1 MDLAIW
7 LLPLVAIL
15 AILVGYLGHKIT
27 TVRTIGDA
35 ETRASRIVEDARRA
49 AADASREVESKARE
63 AEAKIKA
70 AELEAKEV
78 ALRARAELEQD
89 TRARQKEIQEI
100 ERRVV
105 HQEEQLSRRIDQLDR
120 READFDKRDRQSAE
134 RERKM
139 AETEGRLANALEE
152 HRRKLESVAGLT
164 AEEAKRQLMAQIEVD
179 ARREAQLLCMRL
191 EEEARETAQLKAKE
205 VLATTIQRLAP
216 DYTVE
221 TAVSIVDLP
230 SDDMKGRIIGREGRN
245 IRALELHTGVD
256 LIVDDTPE
264 AVLISAYDP
273 YRREI
278 ARLALQK
285 LIADGRI
292 HPARIEEVVE
302 KVKKEMEQ
310 HLKEEGEKACFE
322 VGVHGLHPELV
333 KLVGRMKFRTSYG
346 QNCLQH
352 SKEVAW
358 LCGMMAAEIKADV
371 KLAKRMGLLHDIGK
385 ALTHE
390 QEGSHPELSLQVLT
404 KYNESPAVINAAL
417 CGHENVE
424 PETIEAV
431 LVEAA
436 DGISAARPGARR
448 DVLESYIKRL
458 AKLEEIAL
466 SYKGVEMCYAIQAG
480 RELRIMTKSEQVS
493 DLDAYQL
500 AKDIS
505 KRIEAEMQYPGH
517 IKVVVIR
524 ETRAVEVAR
533 VAMTR
538 PVTVLCVGDVFGE
551 SGRRCVQALLPR
563 LRKQHEVDVAVVNVE
578 NAAAGFGVTPL
589 IARTFLEQGVDVMT
603 SGNHIWDRKE
613 IIEYIV
619 KENLLLRPANYP
631 SGTPGVGSA
640 TVKAGPHKVAVL
652 NLMGRVF
659 LPNLDCPFR
668 KADEEV
674 ARLREETPLVVVDMH
689 CEATSESQAM
699 GWYLDG
705 RVSAVVGT
713 HRHVQT
719 ADERVLPRARPSSRT
734 SA

>member
-1 MDLAIW
+1 MDLMFAVVLVLGVVGAFAVGF
-7 LLPLVAIL
+7 LLQKWFTDKRIGGASAAAERIVAE
-15 AILVGYLGHKIT
+15 AT
-27 TVRTIGDA
+27 RDA
-35 ETRASRIVEDARRA
+35 EAR
-49 AADASREVESKARE
+49 
-63 AEAKIKA
+63 IKA
-70 AELEAKEV
+70 AELEVKE
-78 ALRARAELEQD
+78 ATLKARGEFDQEV
-89 TRARQKEIQEI
+89 RRREREIQQIEQRILSKEEQLARKLDDI
-100 ERRVV
+100 ERRLN
-105 HQEEQLSRRIDQLDR
+105 EQTSKDR
-120 READFDKRDRQSAE
+120 DLVT
-134 RERKM
+134 RERRLV
-139 AETEGRLANALEE
+139 EHEGRLAAAVDEQK
-152 HRRKLESVAGLT
+152 RKLETIAGLT
-164 AEEAKRQLMAQIEVD
+164 AEEAKRQLVAQMEEE
-179 ARREAQLLCMRL
+179 ARREAALIAMRL
-191 EEEARETAQLKAKE
+191 EEEARETAQGKARE

-221 TAVSIVDLP
+221 TAVSVVDLP

-245 IRALELHTGVD
+245 IRALEMHTGVD

-278 ARLALQK
+278 ARRALQI

-310 HLKEEGEKACFE
+310 HLREEGDKACFE

-358 LCGMMAAEIKADV
+358 LAGMMAAEIKADV
-371 KLAKRMGLLHDIGK
+371 KMAKRMGLLHDIGK

-404 KYNESPAVINAAL
+404 KYNESAKVINAAL

-480 RELRIMTKSEQVS
+480 RELRVMTKAEVVS
-493 DLDAYQL
+493 DFDAHQL

-505 KRIEAEMQYPGH
+505 KRIENEMQYPGH

-524 ETRAVEVAR
+524 ETRAVEVA
-533 VAMTR
+533 
-538 PVTVLCVGDVFGE
+538 
-551 SGRRCVQALLPR
+551 
-563 LRKQHEVDVAVVNVE
+563 K
-578 NAAAGFGVTPL
+578 
-589 IARTFLEQGVDVMT
+589 
-603 SGNHIWDRKE
+603 
-613 IIEYIV
+613 
-619 KENLLLRPANYP
+619 
-631 SGTPGVGSA
+631 
-640 TVKAGPHKVAVL
+640 
-652 NLMGRVF
+652 
-659 LPNLDCPFR
+659 
-668 KADEEV
+668 
-674 ARLREETPLVVVDMH
+674 
-689 CEATSESQAM
+689 
-699 GWYLDG
+699 
-705 RVSAVVGT
+705 
-713 HRHVQT
+713 
-719 ADERVLPRARPSSRT
+719 
-734 SA
+734 

>member
-1 MDLAIW
+1 MQGIW
-7 LLPLVAIL
+7 LIADSIIAVLALVLGFIL
-15 AILVGYLGHKIT
+15 HKWISE
-27 TVRTIGDA
+27 RKIGDA
-35 ETRASRIVEDARRA
+35 ASQAERIVHEA
-49 AADASREVESKARE
+49 ERE
-63 AEAKIKA
+63 AANRVKT
-70 AELEAKEV
+70 AELEVKEA
-78 ALRARAELEQD
+78 ALKARSTFEDETRQREGKIQQIEQRVLSKEEEL
-89 TRARQKEIQEI
+89 ARKLDQL
-100 ERRVV
+100 ERRLNESV
-105 HQEEQLSRRIDQLDR
+105 S
-120 READFDKRDRQSAE
+120 KE
-134 RERKM
+134 RELTGREKTM
-139 AETEGRLANALEE
+139 GEKESRLASALDEQ
-152 HRRKLESVAGLT
+152 RRKLESIASLT
-164 AEEAKRQLMAQIEVD
+164 AEEAKRQLLTQMEVE
-179 ARREAQLLCMRL
+179 ARREAQLMAMRL
-191 EEEARETAQLKAKE
+191 EEEARETAQVKARE

-221 TAVSIVDLP
+221 TAVSVVDLP

-278 ARLALQK
+278 ARRSLQV

-302 KVKKEMEQ
+302 KTKKEMDQ
-310 HLKEEGEKACFE
+310 HLKEEGDKACFE
-322 VGVHGLHPELV
+322 VGVHNLHPELV

-358 LCGMMAAEIKADV
+358 LAGMMAAEVKADV

-404 KYNESPAVINAAL
+404 KYNESAKVINAAL

-480 RELRIMTKSEQVS
+480 RELRVMTKADIVS
-493 DLDAYQL
+493 DLDAHQL

-517 IKVVVIR
+517 IKVIVIR
-524 ETRAVEVAR
+524 ETRAVEVA
-533 VAMTR
+533 
-538 PVTVLCVGDVFGE
+538 
-551 SGRRCVQALLPR
+551 
-563 LRKQHEVDVAVVNVE
+563 K
-578 NAAAGFGVTPL
+578 
-589 IARTFLEQGVDVMT
+589 
-603 SGNHIWDRKE
+603 
-613 IIEYIV
+613 
-619 KENLLLRPANYP
+619 
-631 SGTPGVGSA
+631 
-640 TVKAGPHKVAVL
+640 
-652 NLMGRVF
+652 
-659 LPNLDCPFR
+659 
-668 KADEEV
+668 
-674 ARLREETPLVVVDMH
+674 
-689 CEATSESQAM
+689 
-699 GWYLDG
+699 
-705 RVSAVVGT
+705 
-713 HRHVQT
+713 
-719 ADERVLPRARPSSRT
+719 
-734 SA
+734 

>member
-1 MDLAIW
+1 MDATWIVLPVVAALA
-7 LLPLVAIL
+7 VA
-15 AILVGYLGHKIT
+15 VGFLIHKT
-27 TVRTIGDA
+27 SSDRRIGGA
-35 ETRASRIVEDARRA
+35 EREARRIVENAEREADTRRKSSELEVRERTLKARAAFEEEARR
-49 AADASREVESKARE
+49 REREIQTVEQRILARE
-63 AEAKIKA
+63 E
-70 AELEAKEV
+70 EL
-78 ALRARAELEQD
+78 ARKLEQ
-89 TRARQKEIQEI
+89 I
-100 ERRVV
+100 ERR
-105 HQEEQLSRRIDQLDR
+105 L
-120 READFDKRDRQSAE
+120 AE
-134 RERKM
+134 YAEKERGLATRERTV
-139 AETEGRLANALEE
+139 ADNERRLATALDEQ
-152 HRRKLESVAGLT
+152 RRKLETIAGLT
-164 AEEAKRQLMAQIEVD
+164 AEEAKRQLLAQMED
-179 ARREAQLLCMRL
+179 EARREAQLAGMRL
-191 EEEARETAQLKAKE
+191 EEEARETAREKAKE

-221 TAVSIVDLP
+221 TAVSVVDLP

-273 YRREI
+273 YRREV
-278 ARLALQK
+278 ARLALQR

-292 HPARIEEVVE
+292 HPARIEEVVN
-302 KVKKEMEQ
+302 KVKQEMDV

-333 KLVGRMKFRTSYG
+333 KLVGRMKYRTSYG

-358 LCGMMAAEIKADV
+358 LAGMMAAEIRGDV

-404 KYNESPAVINAAL
+404 KYNESKQVINAAL
-417 CGHENVE
+417 CGHEDVKA
-424 PETIEAV
+424 ETIEAV

-480 RELRIMTKSEQVS
+480 RELRVITKAEIVS

-533 VAMTR
+533 
-538 PVTVLCVGDVFGE
+538 
-551 SGRRCVQALLPR
+551 
-563 LRKQHEVDVAVVNVE
+563 
-578 NAAAGFGVTPL
+578 
-589 IARTFLEQGVDVMT
+589 
-603 SGNHIWDRKE
+603 
-613 IIEYIV
+613 
-619 KENLLLRPANYP
+619 
-631 SGTPGVGSA
+631 
-640 TVKAGPHKVAVL
+640 
-652 NLMGRVF
+652 
-659 LPNLDCPFR
+659 
-668 KADEEV
+668 
-674 ARLREETPLVVVDMH
+674 
-689 CEATSESQAM
+689 
-699 GWYLDG
+699 
-705 RVSAVVGT
+705 
-713 HRHVQT
+713 
-719 ADERVLPRARPSSRT
+719 
-734 SA
+734 

>member
-1 MDLAIW
+1 MTGI
-7 LLPLVAIL
+7 LLYDSIVAVIALV
-15 AILVGYLGHKIT
+15 VGFFLHKFVT
-27 TVRTIGDA
+27 DRRVGEA
-35 ETRASRIVEDARRA
+35 HQSAHRIVETAERD
-49 AADASREVESKARE
+49 
-63 AEAKIKA
+63 AEARLKA
-70 AELEAKEV
+70 AELELKENE
-78 ALRARAELEQD
+78 LKARAELDQV
-89 TRARQKEIQEI
+89 TRRREHEAEAV
-100 ERRVV
+100 ERRVLAK
-105 HQEEQLSRRIDQLDR
+105 EEQVARKLEESDR
-120 READFDKRDRQSAE
+120 RLNELTTRDRNLSG
-134 RERKM
+134 REKTLG
-139 AETEGRLANALEE
+139 EKELRLEAAVEE
-152 HRRKLESVAGLT
+152 QRRKLEVIAGLT
-164 AEEAKRQLMAQIEVD
+164 AEEAKRQLVSQMEGE
-179 ARREAQLLCMRL
+179 ARREAALIGMRL
-191 EEEARETAQLKAKE
+191 EEEARETAQQKAKE

-221 TAVSIVDLP
+221 TVVSIVDLP

-245 IRALELHTGVD
+245 IRALEFHTGVD

-264 AVLISAYDP
+264 AVIVSAYDP

-278 ARLALQK
+278 ARLALQR

-292 HPARIEEVVE
+292 HPARIEEVVI
-302 KVKKEMEQ
+302 KVKAEMEQ

-358 LCGMMAAEIKADV
+358 LAGMMASELKVDA

-448 DVLESYIKRL
+448 DVLESYIRRL

-480 RELRIMTKSEQVS
+480 RELRVMTKADIVS
-493 DLDAYQL
+493 DLDAHQL

-533 VAMTR
+533 
-538 PVTVLCVGDVFGE
+538 
-551 SGRRCVQALLPR
+551 
-563 LRKQHEVDVAVVNVE
+563 
-578 NAAAGFGVTPL
+578 
-589 IARTFLEQGVDVMT
+589 
-603 SGNHIWDRKE
+603 
-613 IIEYIV
+613 
-619 KENLLLRPANYP
+619 
-631 SGTPGVGSA
+631 
-640 TVKAGPHKVAVL
+640 
-652 NLMGRVF
+652 
-659 LPNLDCPFR
+659 
-668 KADEEV
+668 
-674 ARLREETPLVVVDMH
+674 
-689 CEATSESQAM
+689 
-699 GWYLDG
+699 
-705 RVSAVVGT
+705 
-713 HRHVQT
+713 
-719 ADERVLPRARPSSRT
+719 
-734 SA
+734 

>member
-1 MDLAIW
+1 MDVKIVLVLLTVVALLALFIGF
-7 LLPLVAIL
+7 L
-15 AILVGYLGHKIT
+15 AHKLTIA
-27 TVRTIGDA
+27 RTLGDA
-35 ETRASRIVEDARRA
+35 ETRAKSILDEGRRA
-49 AADASREVESKARE
+49 VDQARTD
-63 AEAKIKA
+63 AEAKLREGETRIRN

-78 ALRARAELEQD
+78 ALKMRSDLEQE
-89 TRARQKEIQEI
+89 TRARQKEIQGV
-100 ERRVV
+100 ERRVLQ
-105 HQEEQLSRRIDQLDR
+105 QEEQLARRLDQLDR
-120 READFDKRDRQSAE
+120 REQELQGRDRSLTE
-134 RERKM
+134 REKTM
-139 AETEGRLANALEE
+139 VAAEARLNSALDEQ
-152 HRRKLESVAGLT
+152 RRKLEGIAGLT
-164 AEEAKRQLMAQIEVD
+164 AEEAKRQLMAQVEVES
-179 ARREAQLLCMRL
+179 RREAQLLGMRL
-191 EEEARETAQLKAKE
+191 EEEAKETAQVKARE
-205 VLATTIQRLAP
+205 VLASTIQRLAP

-302 KVKKEMEQ
+302 KVKKDMDE

-322 VGVHGLHPELV
+322 VGVHGLHAELV
-333 KLVGRMKFRTSYG
+333 KLVGRMKYRTSYG

-358 LCGMMAAEIKADV
+358 LAGMMAAEIKADV

-404 KYNESPAVINAAL
+404 KWGESAQVINAAL

-431 LVEAA
+431 LTEAA

-458 AKLEEIAL
+458 AKLEEIAM

-480 RELRIMTKSEQVS
+480 RELRIMTKAEQIS
-493 DLDAYQL
+493 DLDAHQL

-517 IKVVVIR
+517 IKVIVIR
-524 ETRAVEVAR
+524 ETRAVEVA
-533 VAMTR
+533 
-538 PVTVLCVGDVFGE
+538 
-551 SGRRCVQALLPR
+551 
-563 LRKQHEVDVAVVNVE
+563 K
-578 NAAAGFGVTPL
+578 
-589 IARTFLEQGVDVMT
+589 
-603 SGNHIWDRKE
+603 
-613 IIEYIV
+613 
-619 KENLLLRPANYP
+619 
-631 SGTPGVGSA
+631 
-640 TVKAGPHKVAVL
+640 
-652 NLMGRVF
+652 
-659 LPNLDCPFR
+659 
-668 KADEEV
+668 
-674 ARLREETPLVVVDMH
+674 
-689 CEATSESQAM
+689 
-699 GWYLDG
+699 
-705 RVSAVVGT
+705 
-713 HRHVQT
+713 
-719 ADERVLPRARPSSRT
+719 
-734 SA
+734 

>member
-35 ETRASRIVEDARRA
+35 EGRATRILEDARRA
-49 AADASREVESKARE
+49 ATDASREVESKARE

-78 ALRARAELEQD
+78 ALRARADLEQE
-89 TRARQKEIQEI
+89 TRARQKEIQEV

-105 HQEEQLSRRIDQLDR
+105 HQEEQLSRRMDQIDR
-120 READFDKRDRQSAE
+120 RETEFQQRDRQYVE

-179 ARREAQLLCMRL
+179 ARREAQLLSMRL

-524 ETRAVEVAR
+524 ETRAVEVA
-533 VAMTR
+533 
-538 PVTVLCVGDVFGE
+538 
-551 SGRRCVQALLPR
+551 
-563 LRKQHEVDVAVVNVE
+563 K
-578 NAAAGFGVTPL
+578 
-589 IARTFLEQGVDVMT
+589 
-603 SGNHIWDRKE
+603 
-613 IIEYIV
+613 
-619 KENLLLRPANYP
+619 
-631 SGTPGVGSA
+631 
-640 TVKAGPHKVAVL
+640 
-652 NLMGRVF
+652 
-659 LPNLDCPFR
+659 
-668 KADEEV
+668 
-674 ARLREETPLVVVDMH
+674 
-689 CEATSESQAM
+689 
-699 GWYLDG
+699 
-705 RVSAVVGT
+705 
-713 HRHVQT
+713 
-719 ADERVLPRARPSSRT
+719 
-734 SA
+734 

>member
-1 MDLAIW
+1 MDAWVWGLIVVVSAAIALAAGF
-7 LLPLVAIL
+7 AIHRWTTEKKL
-15 AILVGYLGHKIT
+15 GAAHQAAQRILE
-27 TVRTIGDA
+27 DA
-35 ETRASRIVEDARRA
+35 E
-49 AADASREVESKARE
+49 RE
-63 AEAKIKA
+63 AATVKRT
-70 AELEAKEV
+70 AELEAKE
-78 ALRARAELEQD
+78 AELRARSEFEVQARQREREIQQIEQRILGKEEDLARKLEQL
-89 TRARQKEIQEI
+89 
-100 ERRVV
+100 ERRLG
-105 HQEEQLSRRIDQLDR
+105 EFTGKDR
-120 READFDKRDRQSAE
+120 ELAG
-134 RERKM
+134 RERSLGEKE
-139 AETEGRLANALEE
+139 ARLGAALEE
-152 HRRKLESVAGLT
+152 QRRKLETIAGLT
-164 AEEAKRQLMAQIEVD
+164 AEEARRQLVAQMEAD
-179 ARREAQLLCMRL
+179 ARREAQLIAMRL
-191 EEEARETAQLKAKE
+191 EEEARETAQVKARE
-205 VLATTIQRLAP
+205 VLATSIQRLAP

-221 TAVSIVDLP
+221 TSVSVVDLP

-278 ARLALQK
+278 ARLALQR

-310 HLKEEGEKACFE
+310 HLREEGDKACFE

-333 KLVGRMKFRTSYG
+333 KLVGRMKYRTSYG

-358 LCGMMAAEIKADV
+358 LAGMMAAEVKADV

-404 KYNESPAVINAAL
+404 KYSESAAVINAAL

-480 RELRIMTKSEQVS
+480 RELRVMTRADVIS
-493 DLDAYQL
+493 DFDAHQL
-500 AKDIS
+500 ARDIS

-524 ETRAVEVAR
+524 ETRAVEVA
-533 VAMTR
+533 
-538 PVTVLCVGDVFGE
+538 
-551 SGRRCVQALLPR
+551 
-563 LRKQHEVDVAVVNVE
+563 K
-578 NAAAGFGVTPL
+578 
-589 IARTFLEQGVDVMT
+589 
-603 SGNHIWDRKE
+603 
-613 IIEYIV
+613 
-619 KENLLLRPANYP
+619 
-631 SGTPGVGSA
+631 
-640 TVKAGPHKVAVL
+640 
-652 NLMGRVF
+652 
-659 LPNLDCPFR
+659 
-668 KADEEV
+668 
-674 ARLREETPLVVVDMH
+674 
-689 CEATSESQAM
+689 
-699 GWYLDG
+699 
-705 RVSAVVGT
+705 
-713 HRHVQT
+713 
-719 ADERVLPRARPSSRT
+719 
-734 SA
+734 

>member
-1 MDLAIW
+1 MDVTWIALPVVAVLA
-7 LLPLVAIL
+7 L
-15 AILVGYLGHKIT
+15 LVGFLGQKWISDKKLGAAGL
-27 TVRTIGDA
+27 RAQRIIGDA
-35 ETRASRIVEDARRA
+35 ERD
-49 AADASREVESKARE
+49 
-63 AEAKIKA
+63 AEARHKS
-70 AELEAKEV
+70 AELEAREIV
-78 ALRARAELEQD
+78 LRARTDFEEEVRRREREIHQVEQ
-89 TRARQKEIQEI
+89 RILAK
-100 ERRVV
+100 
-105 HQEEQLSRRIDQLDR
+105 EEQLARKLEELERRLAEYTSKDR
-120 READFDKRDRQSAE
+120 GLVE
-134 RERKM
+134 RERALVEK
-139 AETEGRLANALEE
+139 EQRLASALDEQ
-152 HRRKLESVAGLT
+152 RRKLEAIAGLT
-164 AEEAKRQLMAQIEVD
+164 AEEARRQLVAQMEEE
-179 ARREAQLLCMRL
+179 ARREAQLIAMRL
-191 EEEARETAQLKAKE
+191 EEQARETAREKAKE

-221 TAVSIVDLP
+221 TAVSVVDLP

-278 ARLALQK
+278 ARRALQI

-322 VGVHGLHPELV
+322 VGVHGLHPELTR
-333 KLVGRMKFRTSYG
+333 LVGRLKFRTSYG

-358 LCGMMAAEIKADV
+358 LAGMMAAEIKADV

-404 KYNESPAVINAAL
+404 KYNESAEVINAAL

-424 PETIEAV
+424 PQTIEAV

-448 DVLESYIKRL
+448 DVLESYIRRL

-480 RELRIMTKSEQVS
+480 RELRVITKADIVS
-493 DLDAYQL
+493 DLDAHQL
-500 AKDIS
+500 AKDIT

-524 ETRAVEVAR
+524 ETRAVEVA
-533 VAMTR
+533 
-538 PVTVLCVGDVFGE
+538 
-551 SGRRCVQALLPR
+551 
-563 LRKQHEVDVAVVNVE
+563 K
-578 NAAAGFGVTPL
+578 
-589 IARTFLEQGVDVMT
+589 
-603 SGNHIWDRKE
+603 
-613 IIEYIV
+613 
-619 KENLLLRPANYP
+619 
-631 SGTPGVGSA
+631 
-640 TVKAGPHKVAVL
+640 
-652 NLMGRVF
+652 
-659 LPNLDCPFR
+659 
-668 KADEEV
+668 
-674 ARLREETPLVVVDMH
+674 
-689 CEATSESQAM
+689 
-699 GWYLDG
+699 
-705 RVSAVVGT
+705 
-713 HRHVQT
+713 
-719 ADERVLPRARPSSRT
+719 
-734 SA
+734 

>member
-1 MDLAIW
+1 MTPSLGAPYTAAMQGIW
-7 LLPLVAIL
+7 LIADSIIAVLALVLGFIL
-15 AILVGYLGHKIT
+15 HKWISE
-27 TVRTIGDA
+27 RKIGDA
-35 ETRASRIVEDARRA
+35 ASQAQRIVHEA
-49 AADASREVESKARE
+49 ERE
-63 AEAKIKA
+63 AANRVKT
-70 AELEAKEV
+70 AELEVKEA
-78 ALRARAELEQD
+78 ALKARSAFEED
-89 TRARQKEIQEI
+89 TRQREGKIQQIEQRVLSKEEELARKLDQL
-100 ERRVV
+100 ERRLNESV
-105 HQEEQLSRRIDQLDR
+105 S
-120 READFDKRDRQSAE
+120 KE
-134 RERKM
+134 RELTGREKSVG
-139 AETEGRLANALEE
+139 EKESRLASALDEQ
-152 HRRKLESVAGLT
+152 RRKLESIASLT
-164 AEEAKRQLMAQIEVD
+164 AEEAKRQLLAQMEIE
-179 ARREAQLLCMRL
+179 ARREAQLVAMRL
-191 EEEARETAQLKAKE
+191 EEEARETAQVKARE

-221 TAVSIVDLP
+221 TAVSVVDLP

-278 ARLALQK
+278 ARRSLQV

-302 KVKKEMEQ
+302 KIKKEMDQ
-310 HLKEEGEKACFE
+310 HLKEEGDKACFE
-322 VGVHGLHPELV
+322 IGVHNLHPELV

-358 LCGMMAAEIKADV
+358 LAGMMAAEVKADV

-404 KYNESPAVINAAL
+404 KYNESAKVINAAL

-480 RELRIMTKSEQVS
+480 RELRVMTKADIVS
-493 DLDAYQL
+493 DLDAHQL

-517 IKVVVIR
+517 IKVIVIR
-524 ETRAVEVAR
+524 ETRAVEVA
-533 VAMTR
+533 
-538 PVTVLCVGDVFGE
+538 
-551 SGRRCVQALLPR
+551 
-563 LRKQHEVDVAVVNVE
+563 K
-578 NAAAGFGVTPL
+578 
-589 IARTFLEQGVDVMT
+589 
-603 SGNHIWDRKE
+603 
-613 IIEYIV
+613 
-619 KENLLLRPANYP
+619 
-631 SGTPGVGSA
+631 
-640 TVKAGPHKVAVL
+640 
-652 NLMGRVF
+652 
-659 LPNLDCPFR
+659 
-668 KADEEV
+668 
-674 ARLREETPLVVVDMH
+674 
-689 CEATSESQAM
+689 
-699 GWYLDG
+699 
-705 RVSAVVGT
+705 
-713 HRHVQT
+713 
-719 ADERVLPRARPSSRT
+719 
-734 SA
+734 

>member
-1 MDLAIW
+1 MDVKIVLVLLTVVALLALFI
-7 LLPLVAIL
+7 
-15 AILVGYLGHKIT
+15 GYLGHKLTIA
-27 TVRTIGDA
+27 RTLGDA
-35 ETRASRIVEDARRA
+35 ETRSKSILDEGRRA
-49 AADASREVESKARE
+49 VDQARAE
-63 AEAKIKA
+63 AEAKLREGEARIRT
-70 AELEAKEV
+70 AELEAKEM
-78 ALRARAELEQD
+78 ALKMRSDLEQE
-89 TRARQKEIQEI
+89 TRARQKEIQSV
-100 ERRVV
+100 ERRVLQ
-105 HQEEQLSRRIDQLDR
+105 QEEQLARRLDQLDR
-120 READFDKRDRQSAE
+120 REQELQGRDRSLNDREKSMAAAEARLNSALDE
-134 RERKM
+134 Q
-139 AETEGRLANALEE
+139 
-152 HRRKLESVAGLT
+152 RRKLEGIAGLT
-164 AEEAKRQLMAQIEVD
+164 AEEAKRQLMAQVEVES
-179 ARREAQLLCMRL
+179 RREAQLLGMRL
-191 EEEARETAQLKAKE
+191 EEEAKETAQVKARE
-205 VLATTIQRLAP
+205 VLASTIQRLAP

-302 KVKKEMEQ
+302 KVKKDMDE

-333 KLVGRMKFRTSYG
+333 KLVGRMKYRTSYG

-358 LCGMMAAEIKADV
+358 LAGMMAAEIKADV

-404 KYNESPAVINAAL
+404 KWGESAQVINAAL

-431 LVEAA
+431 LTEAA

-458 AKLEEIAL
+458 AKLEEIAM

-480 RELRIMTKSEQVS
+480 RELRIMTKAEQIS
-493 DLDAYQL
+493 DLDAHQL

-517 IKVVVIR
+517 IKVIVIR
-524 ETRAVEVAR
+524 ETRAVEVA
-533 VAMTR
+533 
-538 PVTVLCVGDVFGE
+538 
-551 SGRRCVQALLPR
+551 
-563 LRKQHEVDVAVVNVE
+563 K
-578 NAAAGFGVTPL
+578 
-589 IARTFLEQGVDVMT
+589 
-603 SGNHIWDRKE
+603 
-613 IIEYIV
+613 
-619 KENLLLRPANYP
+619 
-631 SGTPGVGSA
+631 
-640 TVKAGPHKVAVL
+640 
-652 NLMGRVF
+652 
-659 LPNLDCPFR
+659 
-668 KADEEV
+668 
-674 ARLREETPLVVVDMH
+674 
-689 CEATSESQAM
+689 
-699 GWYLDG
+699 
-705 RVSAVVGT
+705 
-713 HRHVQT
+713 
-719 ADERVLPRARPSSRT
+719 
-734 SA
+734 

>member
-1 MDLAIW
+1 MTGI
-7 LLPLVAIL
+7 LLFDSIVAVIALV
-15 AILVGYLGHKIT
+15 VGFFLHKFVT
-27 TVRTIGDA
+27 DRRMGEA
-35 ETRASRIVEDARRA
+35 QQSARRIVEA
-49 AADASREVESKARE
+49 AERDADAHL
-63 AEAKIKA
+63 KA
-70 AELEAKEV
+70 AELSLKEHE
-78 ALRARAELEQD
+78 LKTRAELDQQ
-89 TRARQKEIQEI
+89 ARRREHEIETV
-100 ERRVV
+100 ERRVLAK
-105 HQEEQLSRRIDQLDR
+105 EEQVARKLDDLDR
-120 READFDKRDRQSAE
+120 RLNELTSRDRALAG
-134 RERKM
+134 REKTLG
-139 AETEGRLANALEE
+139 EKESRLEAAVDEQ
-152 HRRKLESVAGLT
+152 RRKLEVIAGLT
-164 AEEAKRQLMAQIEVD
+164 SEEAKRQLVSQMEVE
-179 ARREAQLLCMRL
+179 ARREAALIGMRL
-191 EEEARETAQLKAKE
+191 EEEARETAHQKAKE

-264 AVLISAYDP
+264 AVIVSAYDP

-278 ARLALQK
+278 ARLALQR

-292 HPARIEEVVE
+292 HPARIEEVVT
-302 KVKKEMEQ
+302 KVKAEMEQ
-310 HLKEEGEKACFE
+310 HLKEEGDKACFE

-333 KLVGRMKFRTSYG
+333 KLVGRMKYRTSYG

-358 LCGMMAAEIKADV
+358 LAGMMAAEIRGDA

-448 DVLESYIKRL
+448 DVLESYVRRL

-480 RELRIMTKSEQVS
+480 RELRVMTKADIIS
-493 DLDAYQL
+493 DLDAHQL

-533 VAMTR
+533 
-538 PVTVLCVGDVFGE
+538 
-551 SGRRCVQALLPR
+551 
-563 LRKQHEVDVAVVNVE
+563 
-578 NAAAGFGVTPL
+578 
-589 IARTFLEQGVDVMT
+589 
-603 SGNHIWDRKE
+603 
-613 IIEYIV
+613 
-619 KENLLLRPANYP
+619 
-631 SGTPGVGSA
+631 
-640 TVKAGPHKVAVL
+640 
-652 NLMGRVF
+652 
-659 LPNLDCPFR
+659 
-668 KADEEV
+668 
-674 ARLREETPLVVVDMH
+674 
-689 CEATSESQAM
+689 
-699 GWYLDG
+699 
-705 RVSAVVGT
+705 
-713 HRHVQT
+713 
-719 ADERVLPRARPSSRT
+719 
-734 SA
+734 

>member
-1 MDLAIW
+1 MDVRIVLV
-7 LLPLVAIL
+7 LLTVVAVLSLFI
-15 AILVGYLGHKIT
+15 GYLGHKLAIA
-27 TVRTIGDA
+27 RTLGDA
-35 ETRASRIVEDARRA
+35 ETRAKSILDEGRRA
-49 AADASREVESKARE
+49 VDQARTD
-63 AEAKIKA
+63 AEAKLREGETRFRN

-78 ALRARAELEQD
+78 ALKMRSDLEQE
-89 TRARQKEIQEI
+89 TRARQKEIQGV
-100 ERRVV
+100 ERRVLQ
-105 HQEEQLSRRIDQLDR
+105 QEEQLARRLDQLDR
-120 READFDKRDRQSAE
+120 REQELQGRDRSLTE
-134 RERKM
+134 REKTM
-139 AETEGRLANALEE
+139 IAAEARLNSALDEQ
-152 HRRKLESVAGLT
+152 RRKLEGIAGLT
-164 AEEAKRQLMAQIEVD
+164 AEEAKRQLMAQVEVES
-179 ARREAQLLCMRL
+179 RREAQLLGMRL
-191 EEEARETAQLKAKE
+191 EEEAKETAQVKARE
-205 VLATTIQRLAP
+205 VLASTIQRLAP

-302 KVKKEMEQ
+302 KVKKDMDE

-322 VGVHGLHPELV
+322 VGVHGLHAELV
-333 KLVGRMKFRTSYG
+333 KLVGRMKYRTSYG

-358 LCGMMAAEIKADV
+358 LAGMMAAEIKADV

-404 KYNESPAVINAAL
+404 KWGESAQVINAAL

-431 LVEAA
+431 LTEAA

-458 AKLEEIAL
+458 AKLEEIAM

-480 RELRIMTKSEQVS
+480 RELRIMTKAEQIS
-493 DLDAYQL
+493 DLDAHQL

-517 IKVVVIR
+517 IKVIVIR
-524 ETRAVEVAR
+524 ETRAVEVA
-533 VAMTR
+533 
-538 PVTVLCVGDVFGE
+538 
-551 SGRRCVQALLPR
+551 
-563 LRKQHEVDVAVVNVE
+563 K
-578 NAAAGFGVTPL
+578 
-589 IARTFLEQGVDVMT
+589 
-603 SGNHIWDRKE
+603 
-613 IIEYIV
+613 
-619 KENLLLRPANYP
+619 
-631 SGTPGVGSA
+631 
-640 TVKAGPHKVAVL
+640 
-652 NLMGRVF
+652 
-659 LPNLDCPFR
+659 
-668 KADEEV
+668 
-674 ARLREETPLVVVDMH
+674 
-689 CEATSESQAM
+689 
-699 GWYLDG
+699 
-705 RVSAVVGT
+705 
-713 HRHVQT
+713 
-719 ADERVLPRARPSSRT
+719 
-734 SA
+734 